1 MGKNDY
7 KFLLDTDWIF
17 QGYIDAEHRQYVLLS
32 YFKKIGKYLDE
43 IKIYPMF
50 LELSLHLGNI
60 HTLINEGKILYVDK
74 NIPTADY
81 ELVPSDLK
89 VKNIPIISKEE
100 EFEYKKILKQSE
112 VLIKDYFNFAKSLWS
127 VVYDSI
133 EVKLMHNKKNIE
145 SKSGFFYYQHNDR
158 LIIWKYNT
166 RKVRNVDG
174 QTRTSL
180 NRVYDGEKTNT
191 NIKSIISKN
200 LKKNKSKS
208 ELKLPIFEVTSS
220 DNFPLKETLEPM
232 FKRKVLTYI
241 SQHKIDKG
249 VSKLKKLLT

>member
-1 MGKNDY
+1 MGKNNY

-17 QGYIDAEHRQYVLLS
+17 QGYIDAEHREYILLD
-32 YFKKIGKYLDE
+32 YFKKMGKYLEE

-60 HTLINEGKILYVDK
+60 HTLINENKILYVNK
-74 NIPTADY
+74 TIPTPDY

-89 VKNIPIISKEE
+89 VKNIPVISKKEE
-100 EFEYKKILKQSE
+100 IEYKKILKKSE
-112 VLIKDYFNFAKSLWS
+112 HLIKDYFNFAKSLWS

-133 EVKLMHNKKNIE
+133 DVKLIYNKKNIE
-145 SKSGFFYYQHNDR
+145 SKSGFFYYRNGNN
-158 LIIWKYNT
+158 LMIWKYNT

-180 NRVYDGEKTNT
+180 NKIYDGDNSKVNIKTIISVSLKTN
-191 NIKSIISKN
+191 KN
-200 LKKNKSKS
+200 ES
-208 ELKLPIFEVTSS
+208 ELNLPIFEVTSS
-220 DNFPLKETLEPM
+220 DNFPIKETLEPM
-232 FKRKVLTYI
+232 FKRKVLTYVE
-241 SQHKIDKG
+241 QHRVNKG